1 MRGIPLALGAALIAS
16 LAFNL
21 VLYRDSAQEVDP
33 SEERSRGREAVST
46 TVPSSLPAT
55 SGRAAPTADSSQLLA
70 EIRQLRADLAASRG
84 SSSSAPVSTPGE
96 KPPVRKAA
104 DELPPAIALDP
115 VIMNALA
122 ERDATRQASSR
133 FWRDLDR
140 VYEVKDAIGVVKFRE
155 VMSRL
160 TADFLGMDG
169 SGGTAFVSASTQAA
183 DELDRAEIERK
194 ETDAKLRGSVADR
207 DTRKRLEEGM
217 ETRYLEQKQAAIGRL
232 EPYLR
237 GTPFQLDL
245 KGKSG
250 SRWVEYLRGR

>member
-1 MRGIPLALGAALIAS
+1 MRGIPLAIGAALVAS

-21 VLYRDSAQEVDP
+21 VLYRGSTQKDDP
-33 SEERSRGREAVST
+33 SEERPRGREAVSP
-46 TVPSSLPAT
+46 TVPISSPAAA
-55 SGRAAPTADSSQLLA
+55 GRAAPMADSGQLLA
-70 EIRQLRADLAASRG
+70 EIRQLRADLAATRG
-84 SSSSAPVSTPGE
+84 TPFSTPPSTPGE
-96 KPPVRKAA
+96 KPPSRKVA

-140 VYEVKDAIGVVKFRE
+140 VLEVKDAIGVVKFRE

-160 TADFLGMDG
+160 TADFLGLDG

-183 DELDRAEIERK
+183 DELDRAEGERK
-194 ETDAKLRGSVADR
+194 EMDAKLRASAADR
-207 DTRKRLEEGM
+207 ETRKRLEEGM
-217 ETRYLEQKQAAIGRL
+217 ETRYVEQRQAATGRL
-232 EPYLR
+232 EPYFR

-250 SRWVEYLRGR
+250 SRWMEYLRGR

>member
-1 MRGIPLALGAALIAS
+1 MRGYPLALGATLVAS

-21 VLYRDSAQEVDP
+21 VLFRRSASEEDP
-33 SEERSRGREAVST
+33 SGDRVRVREGVST
-46 TVPSSLPAT
+46 SVPASLPGPAGRAT
-55 SGRAAPTADSSQLLA
+55 SVAEASPLLA
-70 EIRQLRADLAASRG
+70 EIRQLRADLAAARG
-84 SSSSAPVSTPGE
+84 TLPSTPSSTSNDR
-96 KPPVRKAA
+96 PPARKVA
-104 DELPPAIALDP
+104 DELPPAIAQDP
-115 VIMNALA
+115 VIMSALA

-160 TADFLGMDG
+160 TADFLGLDATG
-169 SGGTAFVSASTQAA
+169 AIAFVTASTQAA
-183 DELDRAEIERK
+183 EELDRADVERK
-194 ETDAKLRGSVADR
+194 ETDAKLRTSAVDR
-207 DTRKRLEEGM
+207 ETRKRLEEGM
-217 ETRYLEQKQAAIGRL
+217 DTRHAEQKQAAIARL

-250 SRWVEYLRGR
+250 NRWMEYLRGR

>member
-1 MRGIPLALGAALIAS
+1 MRGFPLALGAALIAS

-21 VLYRDSAQEVDP
+21 VLSRRSAPEDDP
-33 SEERSRGREAVST
+33 SEDRPRGREAVST
-46 TVPSSLPAT
+46 IVPASWPGPA
-55 SGRAAPTADSSQLLA
+55 GRAAPNADSSQLLA
-70 EIRQLRADLAASRG
+70 EIRQLRADLAAARG
-84 SSSSAPVSTPGE
+84 TSLSVPASTASE
-96 KPPVRKAA
+96 RPPVRKAA

-140 VYEVKDAIGVVKFRE
+140 VYEVKDAIGVAKFRE

-160 TADFLGMDG
+160 TADFLGLDAT
-169 SGGTAFVSASTQAA
+169 GGIAFVTASTQAA
-183 DELDRAEIERK
+183 DELDRAETERK
-194 ETDAKLRGSVADR
+194 ETDAKLRASVVDR

-217 ETRYLEQKQAAIGRL
+217 DSRHAEQRQAAVARL

-237 GTPFQLDL
+237 GTPFQPDL

-250 SRWVEYLRGR
+250 NRWMEYLRGR